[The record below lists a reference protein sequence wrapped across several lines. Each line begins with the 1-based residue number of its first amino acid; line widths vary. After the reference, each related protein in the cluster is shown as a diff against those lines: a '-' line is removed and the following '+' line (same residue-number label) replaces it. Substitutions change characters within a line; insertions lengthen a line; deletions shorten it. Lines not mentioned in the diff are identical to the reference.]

1 MSSCFQRREVAAMTV
16 GKKSSYRAGAFFLF
30 VLLLAHPLAGH
41 AKDGKQDQ
49 LLASRI
55 IDQAVFNKQGEKVGQ
70 VDDLIVKRRN
80 GLVTKLTVELGGFDL
95 GDKLIAVWFGDAEI
109 GKNGGIVLDV
119 TREQLAKKPAFSYQE
134 SGLRPEYFQA
144 RPYAGPSY
152 YAPPI
157 FFYPPSPSRL
167 FPAERAF
174 SPRRF
179 LASDVIDHYVINE
192 RGEYLGEVKDL
203 LINKKDR
210 IDKILI
216 SSGGILGEDTYIALP
231 YKPLGFTVFGSIYDI
246 GLRELKNLPR
256 YHHED

>member
-1 MSSCFQRREVAAMTV
+1 MTV

-119 TREQLAKKPAFSYQE
+119 TREQLAKKPAFSYRE

-157 FFYPPSPSRL
+157 FYYPPSPSRFL
-167 FPAERAF
+167 PAERAF

-179 LASDVIDHYVINE
+179 LATDVIDEYLINE

-203 LINKKDR
+203 LINGKDR

-216 SSGGILGEDTYIALP
+216 SSGGIVGEDTYIALP
-231 YKPLGFTVFGSIYDI
+231 YKPLGFTAYGSIYDI
-246 GLRELKNLPR
+246 ALRELKNLPR
-256 YHHED
+256 YHPGD